1 MCTYISHTIINL
13 KDVALFGFSKYMH
26 AQKKQIRDEQDKPGP
41 PQVFTQG
48 QPRLSH
54 GIAP

>member
-1 MCTYISHTIINL
+1 MCTYILHTIINL

-48 QPRLSH
+48 
-54 GIAP
+54 